1 MKILT
6 QRLFALS
13 VNRTKMFVPPHF
25 FTLCDLQFHKYVTK
39 PPPHPLPEDSY
50 IFNGD
55 IVMWHDEKIF
65 YSNKNFLRRYRE
77 QRGN

>member
-39 PPPHPLPEDSY
+39 PPLTPSQKTL
-50 IFNGD
+50 IFL
-55 IVMWHDEKIF
+55 MET
-65 YSNKNFLRRYRE
+65 L
-77 QRGN
+77 